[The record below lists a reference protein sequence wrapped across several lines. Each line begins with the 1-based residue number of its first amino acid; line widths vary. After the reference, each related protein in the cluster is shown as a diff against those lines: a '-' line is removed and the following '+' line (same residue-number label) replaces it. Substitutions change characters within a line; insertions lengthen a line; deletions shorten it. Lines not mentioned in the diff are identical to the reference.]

1 MRLLYDSLK
10 QISISFLN
18 KNGYLKPDQRKS
30 GSLIWSIN
38 GNQTGSIGIRVNT
51 LLESAYLELDY
62 KCNQIPINYRVPLIA
77 IPSNLGKG
85 VVWFFVCPYT
95 GKRCRKLYLADT
107 YFYHRLAVT
116 GGLYETQTK
125 SKKSR
130 YFDQTIGVYFKVDQ
144 LYDQLYQKHFK
155 NKYAGKPTKR
165 YLKLTNQ
172 IQQAESV
179 SFEEMHRAFL

>member
-10 QISISFLN
+10 QISLSFLN

-38 GNQTGSIGIRVNT
+38 GNQTGSIGIKVNT

-62 KCNQIPINYRVPLIA
+62 KCNQISINYRVPLIA

-95 GKRCRKLYLADT
+95 GKIRILYW
-107 YFYHRLAVT
+107 
-116 GGLYETQTK
+116 E
-125 SKKSR
+125 
-130 YFDQTIGVYFKVDQ
+130 
-144 LYDQLYQKHFK
+144 
-155 NKYAGKPTKR
+155 N
-165 YLKLTNQ
+165 
-172 IQQAESV
+172 
-179 SFEEMHRAFL
+179 